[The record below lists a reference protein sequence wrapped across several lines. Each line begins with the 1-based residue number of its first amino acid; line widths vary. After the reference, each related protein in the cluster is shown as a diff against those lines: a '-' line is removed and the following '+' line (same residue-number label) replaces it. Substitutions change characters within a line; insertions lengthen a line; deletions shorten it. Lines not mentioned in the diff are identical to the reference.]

1 MAQLSRI
8 TLADFKRLQ
17 EEMLALK
24 HENYALRDRDR
35 KLQDQQLQ
43 GQQPSPAPPA
53 EQKPR
58 QQGVPPEGT
67 VPSQSRTGAASSS
80 TPARFYPNE
89 LNPFGEARRLSSA
102 RPLSP
107 GLLTG
112 SGVVD
117 AEQGSTGDAEG
128 FHSLTP
134 VRAPRTAAHAVRQ
147 EAARR
152 AFALRRAA
160 TLRLVWHGWRSA
172 HAHSR
177 IFKNL
182 QAAVLATRQPP
193 TPPGVTPAALAAA
206 TGHAQATGI
215 HTGLAVSAGCFSD
228 ELGACEERI
237 HHMTLRHAQQ
247 CSVFWTR
254 TAAWGQALIRQ
265 RERSH
270 AALYFHAWR
279 MAHEHARQMARVA
292 GIAAALAELADGA
305 ASR

>member
-1 MAQLSRI
+1 MSHVTRV
-8 TLADFKRLQ
+8 TLADFRLLQ
-17 EEMLALK
+17 EQMLMLK

-35 KLQDQQLQ
+35 KLQNQQTQGLQ
-43 GQQPSPAPPA
+43 H
-53 EQKPR
+53 KPHH
-58 QQGVPPEGT
+58 QGVPLDGA
-67 VPSQSRTGAASSS
+67 VQSPSRAGEASSS
-80 TPARFYPNE
+80 TPTSVYPDE
-89 LNPFGEARRLSSA
+89 LNPFGEALSLSAA

-128 FHSLTP
+128 FHSLAP
-134 VRAPRTAAHAVRQ
+134 GRAPRSVSHAVRR

-172 HAHSR
+172 HTHSR

-193 TPPGVTPAALAAA
+193 PPPGVTLAALAAA
-206 TGHAQATGI
+206 TDRAEATGI
-215 HTGLAVSAGCFSD
+215 DTGLAVSAGCFAD
-228 ELGACEERI
+228 ELRACEERI
-237 HHMTLRHAQQ
+237 HQLTLRHAQQ
-247 CSVFWTR
+247 CSSFWTR
-254 TAAWGQALIRQ
+254 TAAWRQALVRQ

-270 AALYFHAWR
+270 ARLHFHAWR
-279 MAHEHARQMARVA
+279 MAHEHARQMAKV
-292 GIAAALAELADGA
+292 GGMAAALAQLADG
-305 ASR
+305 